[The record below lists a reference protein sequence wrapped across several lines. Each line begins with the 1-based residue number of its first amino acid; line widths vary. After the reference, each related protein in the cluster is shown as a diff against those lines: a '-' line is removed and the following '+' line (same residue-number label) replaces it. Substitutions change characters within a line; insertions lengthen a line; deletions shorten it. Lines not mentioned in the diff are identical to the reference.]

1 MFYLICRQRGVSLS
15 ADWNLFLC
23 RIEIEECFFYVS
35 GFFELAGEILYGIL
49 LMLCADSKGF
59 FSAKQIFLLLALPP
73 QSFVAKEPFGILRLG
88 VFVELVERLR
98 LL

>member
-1 MFYLICRQRGVSLS
+1 MFYLICRQRWVSLS

-35 GFFELAGEILYGIL
+35 GFFELAGKILNGIL
-49 LMLCADSKGF
+49 LLRCADSKGF
-59 FSAKQIFLLLALPP
+59 FSTQQIFLMLVLPP
-73 QSFVAKEPFGILRLG
+73 KPFVAVEPFDILRLG